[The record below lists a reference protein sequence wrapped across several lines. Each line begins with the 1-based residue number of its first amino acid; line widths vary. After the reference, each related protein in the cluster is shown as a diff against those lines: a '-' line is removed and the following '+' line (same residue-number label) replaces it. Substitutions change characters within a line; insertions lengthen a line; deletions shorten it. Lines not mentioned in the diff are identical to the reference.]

1 MGPHPRQVLCIGTHQ
16 WVLVIFGGRTGTCN
30 VCKPNSNNQ
39 WLCANGFRP
48 ADQFKETSSASSKSQ
63 CCFHCFVP
71 KHVENPESG
80 KIRPSQHQTVCCPSV
95 MSSELQRMR
104 KLYIQ
109 QAWEFFIVF
118 TIPLWFPCKHSKSNG
133 FWCFILLNKNITTP
147 AKWQLKKYFANWQ
160 TTKQRM
166 GCWGKDKNLID
177 QSVFCFWVEIWLQQ
191 NVDFCSNQIMS
202 LWLDP
207 SCKVRPDIKN

>member
-1 MGPHPRQVLCIGTHQ
+1 MGPHPRQVFCIGTHQ
-16 WVLVIFGGRTGTCN
+16 WVLVIVGGRTGTCN

-71 KHVENPESG
+71 KHVKNPESG

-95 MSSELQRMR
+95 MSSELQWMR

-109 QAWEFFIVF
+109 QAWEFFIVS

-133 FWCFILLNKNITTP
+133 FWCFILLNKRYHNTGEMTTEKYLQTGKQQSREWGVEAKTKIRLTKVFFVSGLKYGCSKMWTFVAIKSCLFDWTLP
-147 AKWQLKKYFANWQ
+147 ARSSWY
-160 TTKQRM
+160 
-166 GCWGKDKNLID
+166 
-177 QSVFCFWVEIWLQQ
+177 
-191 NVDFCSNQIMS
+191 
-202 LWLDP
+202 
-207 SCKVRPDIKN
+207 

>member
-1 MGPHPRQVLCIGTHQ
+1 MGSKSKQNHAIDGSTSAASFMHWHTSMSPRHLRWKNWNLH
-16 WVLVIFGGRTGTCN
+16 

-118 TIPLWFPCKHSKSNG
+118 TIPL
-133 FWCFILLNKNITTP
+133 
-147 AKWQLKKYFANWQ
+147 
-160 TTKQRM
+160 
-166 GCWGKDKNLID
+166 
-177 QSVFCFWVEIWLQQ
+177 
-191 NVDFCSNQIMS
+191 
-202 LWLDP
+202 
-207 SCKVRPDIKN
+207 